1 MAARQ
6 TTTVMFDT
14 LRNETLGL
22 SDYGMMRLIDY
33 ARFLKYTK
41 SNDRTDSRMSNI
53 SLLEEIKETQK
64 KDEEDYVSDRVIDN
78 ALKLVFNLEHQPELF
93 KTRENSINMQF
104 EANDGSYLEFEVFE
118 DRITCMIVPQRN
130 YDEAVYP
137 QVSLDNIGEIN
148 AIVRG
153 FYGKYQ

>member
-1 MAARQ
+1 MAVRQ

-14 LRNETLGL
+14 LRNETSGL

-33 ARFLKYTK
+33 ARFLKYSK
-41 SNDRTDSRMSNI
+41 SNDRSDCRMNNI

-64 KDEEDYVSDRVIDN
+64 EDEDDYVSDRVIDN

-93 KTRENSINMQF
+93 KTNENSINMQF
-104 EANDGSYLEFEVFE
+104 ETKDGSYLELEVFE
-118 DRITCMIVPQRN
+118 DRITCMEVPQRD
-130 YDEAVYP
+130 YDKAVYP
-137 QVSLDNIGEIN
+137 KVSLDNTGEIN

-153 FYGKYQ
+153 FYDKYQ

>member
-14 LRNETLGL
+14 LRNETL
-22 SDYGMMRLIDY
+22 DC
-33 ARFLKYTK
+33 
-41 SNDRTDSRMSNI
+41 RMSNI

-64 KDEEDYVSDRVIDN
+64 EDEDDYVSDRVIDN

-93 KTRENSINMQF
+93 KTHENSINMQF
-104 EANDGSYLEFEVFE
+104 ETKDGSYLEFEVFE

-130 YDEAVYP
+130 YDKAGYP
-137 QVSLDNIGEIN
+137 QVSLDNTDEIN

-153 FYGKYQ
+153 VYGKYQ